1 MAVTGQGGE
10 IFCLSAVTSQSS
22 ETNDDQTDPL
32 QFQEQAISLMSHKE
46 SARHPKPLLSAFK
59 RNTPYLI

>member
-1 MAVTGQGGE
+1 MAVTGRGGE

-32 QFQEQAISLMSHKE
+32 QFQEQAISLMFHKDTV
-46 SARHPKPLLSAFK
+46 RHPKPLLSAFK